1 MKKSIVTK
9 ALLLFLIFSLN
20 IFSEK
25 LELNLTKG
33 STYLQ
38 RISASSVISQNIGG
52 QAFDMT
58 MGITGLTAFEIKSIE
73 NSVYQMDVYY
83 KELGISVDFF
93 GSSMEFN
100 SLKDD
105 INDMTSKILKNMTN
119 QKFSL
124 KMNKAG
130 KVLEIKGV
138 DNLYSNLFTGV
149 EGISQE
155 EKDQITD
162 QMKNSFGEESFKSN
176 IEMAA
181 PAFPEK
187 NVKVGEQWTVNTKV
201 NSGFTLN
208 VNSNYTLKEVTKD
221 SYILEVVST
230 ISTGDEFN
238 EMNGMFV
245 KYDLDG
251 TMNSVITVD
260 KKTGWTTTA
269 KVAQKLDGKTFTK
282 FSADD
287 SEIIESPLDMK
298 TDMTISN
305 K

>member
-1 MKKSIVTK
+1 MKKSTVTK

-25 LELNLTKG
+25 LELNLTKD

-38 RISASSVISQNIGG
+38 CISASSVISQNIGG

-58 MGITGLTAFEIKSIE
+58 MGITGLTAFEIKSVE

-124 KMNKAG
+124 KMNKTG

-251 TMNSVITVD
+251 TMNSVITID

-269 KVAQKLDGKTFTK
+269 KVAQKLGGKTFTK

>member
-1 MKKSIVTK
+1 MKKSTVTK

-269 KVAQKLDGKTFTK
+269 KVAQKLGGKTFTK
-282 FSADD
+282 FSAGD

>member
-1 MKKSIVTK
+1 MKKSIVVK
-9 ALLLFLIFSLN
+9 ALLLFFIFSLS

-38 RISASSVISQNIGG
+38 RISASSVISQDIGG

-58 MGITGLTAFEIKSIE
+58 MGITGLTAFEIKSVE
-73 NSVYQMDVYY
+73 NSVYQMDVCY
-83 KELGISVDFF
+83 KELGISVDFL

-100 SLKDD
+100 SLKND

-130 KVLEIKGV
+130 KVLEIKGI
-138 DNLYSNLFTGV
+138 DNLYNNLFVGV
-149 EGISQE
+149 EEISQE
-155 EKDQITD
+155 QKDQITS

-181 PAFPEK
+181 PVFPEK
-187 NVKVGEQWTVNTKV
+187 NINVGEKWSVNTKV

-208 VNSNYTLKEVTKD
+208 LNSDYILKEVTKD
-221 SYILEVVST
+221 SYIVEATST
-230 ISTGDEFN
+230 ISTGEDFN
-238 EMNGMFV
+238 EINGMLV

-251 TMNSVITVD
+251 TMNSTITVD
-260 KKTGWTTTA
+260 KKTGWTTYA
-269 KVAQKLDGKTFTK
+269 KVAQKLGGKTFTK
-282 FSADD
+282 FSSDD
-287 SEIIESPLDMK
+287 SETIESPLDMK

>member
-105 INDMTSKILKNMTN
+105 IN
-119 QKFSL
+119 
-124 KMNKAG
+124 
-130 KVLEIKGV
+130 E
-138 DNLYSNLFTGV
+138 
-149 EGISQE
+149 
-155 EKDQITD
+155 
-162 QMKNSFGEESFKSN
+162 MKNSFGEESFKSN

-269 KVAQKLDGKTFTK
+269 KVAQKLGGKTFTK

>member
-58 MGITGLTAFEIKSIE
+58 MGITGLTAFEIKSVE

-124 KMNKAG
+124 KMNKSG

-138 DNLYSNLFTGV
+138 DNLYSNLFAGV

-269 KVAQKLDGKTFTK
+269 KVAQNLGGKTFTK

>member
-58 MGITGLTAFEIKSIE
+58 MGITGLTAFEIKSVE

-124 KMNKAG
+124 KMNKSG

-138 DNLYSNLFTGV
+138 DNLYSNLFAGV

-187 NVKVGEQWTVNTKV
+187 NVKIGEQWTVNTKV

-269 KVAQKLDGKTFTK
+269 KVAQKLGGKTFTK
-282 FSADD
+282 FSAD
-287 SEIIESPLDMK
+287 EF
-298 TDMTISN
+298 
-305 K
+305 

>member
-1 MKKSIVTK
+1 MKKSTVTK

>member
-124 KMNKAG
+124 KMNKSG

-269 KVAQKLDGKTFTK
+269 KVAQKLGGKTFTK
-282 FSADD
+282 FSTDD

>member
-1 MKKSIVTK
+1 MKKSIVVK
-9 ALLLFLIFSLN
+9 ALLLFFIFSLS

-38 RISASSVISQNIGG
+38 RISASSVISQDIGG

-58 MGITGLTAFEIKSIE
+58 MGITGLTAFEIKSVE
-73 NSVYQMDVYY
+73 NSVYQMDVCY
-83 KELGISVDFF
+83 KELGISVDFL

-100 SLKDD
+100 SLKND

-130 KVLEIKGV
+130 KVLEIKGI
-138 DNLYSNLFTGV
+138 DNLYNNLFVGV
-149 EGISQE
+149 EEISQE
-155 EKDQITD
+155 QKDQITS

-181 PAFPEK
+181 PVFPEK
-187 NVKVGEQWTVNTKV
+187 NINVGEKWSVNTKV

-208 VNSNYTLKEVTKD
+208 LNSDYILKEVTKD
-221 SYILEVVST
+221 SYIIEATST
-230 ISTGDEFN
+230 ISTGEDFN
-238 EMNGMFV
+238 EINGMLV

-251 TMNSVITVD
+251 TMNSTITVD
-260 KKTGWTTTA
+260 KKTGWTTYA
-269 KVAQKLDGKTFTK
+269 KVAQKLGGKTFTK
-282 FSADD
+282 FSSDD
-287 SEIIESPLDMK
+287 SETIESPLDMK

>member
-1 MKKSIVTK
+1 MKKSTVTK

-138 DNLYSNLFTGV
+138 DN
-149 EGISQE
+149 
-155 EKDQITD
+155 
-162 QMKNSFGEESFKSN
+162 
-176 IEMAA
+176 
-181 PAFPEK
+181 
-187 NVKVGEQWTVNTKV
+187 
-201 NSGFTLN
+201 
-208 VNSNYTLKEVTKD
+208 
-221 SYILEVVST
+221 
-230 ISTGDEFN
+230 
-238 EMNGMFV
+238 
-245 KYDLDG
+245 
-251 TMNSVITVD
+251 
-260 KKTGWTTTA
+260 
-269 KVAQKLDGKTFTK
+269 
-282 FSADD
+282 
-287 SEIIESPLDMK
+287 
-298 TDMTISN
+298 
-305 K
+305 

>member
-1 MKKSIVTK
+1 MKKSTVTK

-58 MGITGLTAFEIKSIE
+58 MGITGLTAFEIKSVE

-187 NVKVGEQWTVNTKV
+187 NVKVGEQWTDNTKV

-251 TMNSVITVD
+251 TMNSVITID

-269 KVAQKLDGKTFTK
+269 KVAQKLGGKTFTK
-282 FSADD
+282 LSEDD